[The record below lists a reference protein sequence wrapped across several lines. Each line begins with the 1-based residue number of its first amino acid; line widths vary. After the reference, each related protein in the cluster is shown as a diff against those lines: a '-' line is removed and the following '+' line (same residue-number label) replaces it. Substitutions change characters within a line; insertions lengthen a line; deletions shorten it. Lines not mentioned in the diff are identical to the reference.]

1 MNLKQRTLFNQ
12 SVFIGSCTSISKNEL
27 QAECER
33 IYQNS
38 YCDLRSGRNAYQ
50 SKKYTTQSLSY
61 DYTSLHAVLKI
72 IQQSLDV
79 FCSSI
84 ERKDQTNNKR
94 LVVDNFWLNVNINGS
109 SNILHTHP
117 ESVLSGVYY
126 VNAPENSGD
135 IVFYSF
141 DSNLNDTSYGNYV
154 YESTTSHIPM
164 NRNITSI
171 TPEDSMLIM
180 FPSHYLHSVDT
191 SLSQEKRISISFNSR
206 LCDI

>member
-1 MNLKQRTLFNQ
+1 MNLKQHTLFNQ

-50 SKKYTTQSLSY
+50 SEKYITQTLPH
-61 DYTSLHAVLKI
+61 DYTSLHVALKT

-84 ERKDQTNNKR
+84 EYKDQTSNKR
-94 LVVDNFWLNVNINGS
+94 LVIDNFWLNVNTHGS

-126 VNAPENSGD
+126 VNVPENSGD
-135 IVFYSF
+135 IVFHSF
-141 DSNLNDTSYGNYV
+141 DSSLNDTSYGNYV
-154 YESTTSHIPM
+154 YESATSHIPM

-171 TPEDSMLIM
+171 TPEDKMLIM
-180 FPSHYLHSVDT
+180 FPSYYLHSVGT
-191 SLSQEKRISISFNSR
+191 NLSREKRISISFNSR